1 MAMELKKGYLK
12 GVSGKFIES
21 PIYNDDLNR
30 EQAKAFDENFGELFY
45 IAAHSVETNGVV
57 NT

>member
-30 EQAKAFDENFGELFY
+30 EQAKAFDENFGEL
-45 IAAHSVETNGVV
+45 S
-57 NT
+57 